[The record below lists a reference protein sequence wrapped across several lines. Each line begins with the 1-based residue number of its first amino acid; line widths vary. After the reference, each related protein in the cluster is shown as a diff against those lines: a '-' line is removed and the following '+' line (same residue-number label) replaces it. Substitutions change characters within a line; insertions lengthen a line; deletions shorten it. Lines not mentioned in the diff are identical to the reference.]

1 MSQARATPRARLPRL
16 PTSLARPIAVA
27 ITGGIGAGKSEA
39 LDSFRRHGAA
49 TVSSDEIVHRLLRED
64 PVVGKTLVERFGD
77 RILDEAGQI
86 DRSAIAEIVF
96 ADREALDWLE
106 SLLHPLVVQEYLEW
120 REQLASLPNPPPL
133 TATEVPLL
141 YEVGGQDRFDAV
153 VVVTAPPKVRADRTE
168 VATEEREP
176 RLLPDTVKV
185 AQADFAYVNDGSLE
199 DLDAFVAEVMR
210 ELTAGAG

>member
-1 MSQARATPRARLPRL
+1 MSRARATPRARLPRL

-86 DRSAIAEIVF
+86 DRSAFAEIVF

-120 REQLASLPNPPPL
+120 REQLAALPNPPPL

-153 VVVTAPPKVRADRTE
+153 VVVTAPAKVRAGRTE

-176 RLLPDTVKV
+176 RLLPDTVKI

-199 DLDAFVAEVMR
+199 ELDAFVAEVMR

>member
-1 MSQARATPRARLPRL
+1 MSRARATPRAKPPRL

-77 RILDEAGQI
+77 PILDEAGQI

-106 SLLHPLVVQEYLEW
+106 SLLHPLVVEEYLEW
-120 REQLASLPNPPPL
+120 REQLAALPNPPPL

-141 YEVGGQDRFDAV
+141 YEVGGQNRFDAV
-153 VVVTAPPKVRADRTE
+153 VVVTAPPKVRAARTD
-168 VATEEREP
+168 VATDEREP

-199 DLDAFVAEVMR
+199 ELDEFVAEVMR
-210 ELTAGAG
+210 ELTAGAE

>member
-1 MSQARATPRARLPRL
+1 MSRARATPRARLPRL

-86 DRSAIAEIVF
+86 DRSAIAQIVF

-120 REQLASLPNPPPL
+120 REQLAALPNPPPL

-153 VVVTAPPKVRADRTE
+153 VVLTAPAKLRAGRTE
-168 VATEEREP
+168 LATEEREP
-176 RLLPDTVKV
+176 RLLPDTVKI

-199 DLDAFVAEVMR
+199 ELDAFVAEVMR